1 MSKTTKKNLSL
12 QMAAIF
18 TIAVLTIGTA
28 QLALAK
34 DDSRVKIEGEF
45 AGIDDGK
52 AKFESRD
59 NGDRMKFSVEI
70 TDLAVVNSASY
81 TIIVS
86 SQTFSATAIGN
97 VIELDLDSQCND
109 GPSDN
114 NCWINPTELSG
125 DVSVNGDGISTTAKL
140 T

>member
-70 TDLAVVNSASY
+70 TDLAVVNGASY